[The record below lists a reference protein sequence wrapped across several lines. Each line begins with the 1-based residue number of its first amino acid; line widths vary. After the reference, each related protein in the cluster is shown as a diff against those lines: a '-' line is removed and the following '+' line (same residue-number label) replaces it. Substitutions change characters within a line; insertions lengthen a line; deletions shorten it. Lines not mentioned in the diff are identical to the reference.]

1 LSGKGN
7 PRGNGPEPD
16 NPTRSLKTVK
26 FVQSIAIKKG
36 IRKTNQAFE
45 LSCQCRA
52 IVNEIKNTTQ
62 LVVIIPRKA
71 MPIRGCRKKTASAI
85 NATHNAN
92 DLRVNWFWLGLIAT
106 SLLRDFAKLN
116 VKLRFD
122 VVLFYLGWTQI
133 NTDIRT
139 RFLSVFICVHPW
151 FFLFSLAL
159 QQNNR

>member
-1 LSGKGN
+1 
-7 PRGNGPEPD
+7 
-16 NPTRSLKTVK
+16 VK

-106 SLLRDFAKLN
+106 SLLRDFG
-116 VKLRFD
+116 FD
-122 VVLFYLGWTQI
+122 VVLFYLGWT
-133 NTDIRT
+133 
-139 RFLSVFICVHPW
+139 VHPW